1 MLKNLSPRKGSHLR
15 SALPNVAMTVAV
27 VLMLAITASAYTLVF
42 RDGRRIEIP
51 AEFTLTKMTLTY
63 EVSPGFYKT
72 TQLIFI
78 DVAATERANGEA
90 PGAFFKHRERVENS
104 EPAALPPARL
114 TVTNLDLVPFAE
126 RRIAGEKAYE
136 RRRIELD
143 LPSIEESRRRQAQEE
158 AATLSF
164 ARERAAK
171 QASEESYWRKLAAS
185 LRGEFATVDA
195 QINYLRSRLADS
207 RDFSLATFDSVVTF
221 APRPFG
227 GFRNRPLMA
236 PARAFRQTRPF
247 FQSGFPLLSPFVF
260 PSQSFY
266 ARDEYEREEL
276 NSRLDSLLVRRAG
289 LEAQWRELENQARFA
304 RVPQVWLLP

>member
-1 MLKNLSPRKGSHLR
+1 MLKNLSLTKGSHLR
-15 SALPNVAMTVAV
+15 RALLNVAMAVAV

-63 EVSPGFYKT
+63 EVSPGFYRT
-72 TQLIFI
+72 TQLIFV

-171 QASEESYWRKLAAS
+171 QASEESYWRKLAAG

-195 QINYLRSRLADS
+195 QINYLGSRLADS

-227 GFRNRPLMA
+227 GFRNRPLR
-236 PARAFRQTRPF
+236 PFGQTRPS

-289 LEAQWRELENQARFA
+289 LEAQWRELENQARLA

>member
-15 SALPNVAMTVAV
+15 SALANVAMTVAV

-171 QASEESYWRKLAAS
+171 QASEESYWRKLAAG

-195 QINYLRSRLADS
+195 QINYLGSRLADS

-227 GFRNRPLMA
+227 GFRNRPLR
-236 PARAFRQTRPF
+236 PFGQTRPS

-289 LEAQWRELENQARFA
+289 LEAQWRELENQARLA

>member
-15 SALPNVAMTVAV
+15 SALANVAMTVAV

-63 EVSPGFYKT
+63 EVSPGFYRT

-171 QASEESYWRKLAAS
+171 QASEESYWRKLAAG

-195 QINYLRSRLADS
+195 QINYLGSRLADS

-227 GFRNRPLMA
+227 GFRNRPLR
-236 PARAFRQTRPF
+236 PFGQTRPS

-289 LEAQWRELENQARFA
+289 LEAQWRELENQARLA

>member
-1 MLKNLSPRKGSHLR
+1 MLKNLSPKKRSQLR

-63 EVSPGFYKT
+63 EVSPGFYRT
-72 TQLIFI
+72 TQVIFI

-171 QASEESYWRKLAAS
+171 QASDESH
-185 LRGEFATVDA
+185 
-195 QINYLRSRLADS
+195 
-207 RDFSLATFDSVVTF
+207 
-221 APRPFG
+221 
-227 GFRNRPLMA
+227 
-236 PARAFRQTRPF
+236 
-247 FQSGFPLLSPFVF
+247 
-260 PSQSFY
+260 
-266 ARDEYEREEL
+266 
-276 NSRLDSLLVRRAG
+276 
-289 LEAQWRELENQARFA
+289 WRELAESLPRSMRKSIISA
-304 RVPQVWLLP
+304 PVWPIVATFRWLPSIPS

>member
-1 MLKNLSPRKGSHLR
+1 MLKNLSPKKRSQLR

-63 EVSPGFYKT
+63 EVSPGFYRT

-136 RRRIELD
+136 RRRIELG
-143 LPSIEESRRRQAQEE
+143 LPSIEESLRRQAQEE

-171 QASEESYWRKLAAS
+171 QASEESYWRERAAS

-195 QINYLRSRLADS
+195 QINYLGSRLADS

-227 GFRNRPLMA
+227 GFRNRPLR
-236 PARAFRQTRPF
+236 PFGQTRPS

-289 LEAQWRELENQARFA
+289 LEAQWRELENQARLA

>member
-1 MLKNLSPRKGSHLR
+1 MLKNLSPRKGSRLR

-63 EVSPGFYKT
+63 EVSPGFYRT

-185 LRGEFATVDA
+185 LRGEVATVDA

-207 RDFSLATFDSVVTF
+207 RDFSLASFDSVVTF

-227 GFRNRPLMA
+227 GFRNRPLR
-236 PARAFRQTRPF
+236 PFGQTRPS